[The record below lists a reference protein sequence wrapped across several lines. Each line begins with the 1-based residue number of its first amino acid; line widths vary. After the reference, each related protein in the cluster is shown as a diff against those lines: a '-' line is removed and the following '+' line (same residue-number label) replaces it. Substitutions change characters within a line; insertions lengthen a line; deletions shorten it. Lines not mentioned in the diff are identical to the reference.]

1 MVSEAWYNGGYEVK
15 SHAAIMAL

>member
-15 SHAAIMAL
+15 SHATIMAL

>member
-1 MVSEAWYNGGYEVK
+1 MVTEVWYNGDYKVK